1 MNKPTLIKFY
11 TEHNDDE
18 EITCF
23 FCKRAKCE
31 MSFTVYG
38 DGEMRIVGAHI
49 ECVERHEAREH
60 KKLEQKKNGS

>member
-31 MSFTVYG
+31 MSFIVYG
-38 DGEMRIVGAHI
+38 EGVTSMVGAHI
-49 ECVERHEAREH
+49 ECIERHDAREQ
-60 KKLEQKKNGS
+60 KRLEQKKNGS